1 MHIRTGNGAMWTA
14 QLKIDHLFIYFTQTH
29 SDCIMF
35 VIVSP
40 ASKSKCSLSDL
51 SSKDDNA

>member
-1 MHIRTGNGAMWTA
+1 MHIRTDNGAMWTA
-14 QLKIDHLFIYFTQTH
+14 QMKIDHLFIHFPQTH

-40 ASKSKCSLSDL
+40 TSKSTASVH
-51 SSKDDNA
+51 

>member
-40 ASKSKCSLSDL
+40 ASKSTASVL
-51 SSKDDNA
+51 